1 MPLFYHTFIHITYYI
16 PNNKA
21 GDHASSNEL
30 LDNLPFILKLNIYQK
45 ADFLLYELIW
55 KTQYFLITYSVHTLN
70 LTWFLKGLCHG
81 LLVHFVYRWQVHVLI
96 RYETWEI
103 DACERQNPGKIAAL
117 SPSNMSP
124 KHYITRYK
132 QQNWTLKNCW
142 ANKFSKTTIAVC
154 FNLLHICA
162 SVLSLLFD
170 MSFIPSFNVLSGYFD
185 GSLNLVAVP
194 IVWVL
199 INFLIQLL

>member
-1 MPLFYHTFIHITYYI
+1 MTGTRPYSLW
-16 PNNKA
+16 
-21 GDHASSNEL
+21 
-30 LDNLPFILKLNIYQK
+30 NLRNWCLWTAK
-45 ADFLLYELIW
+45 
-55 KTQYFLITYSVHTLN
+55 S
-70 LTWFLKGLCHG
+70 
-81 LLVHFVYRWQVHVLI
+81 
-96 RYETWEI
+96 
-103 DACERQNPGKIAAL
+103 GKIAAL
-117 SPSNMSP
+117 SRSNMSP

-199 INFLIQLL
+199 INFLIQLLKYVVSTNASHISEERLFHVIASSKPIEYFP

>member
-1 MPLFYHTFIHITYYI
+1 MKNSVFLNHILSAYSKFDLVRKGALSRLT
-16 PNNKA
+16 
-21 GDHASSNEL
+21 SSFCL
-30 LDNLPFILKLNIYQK
+30 SMTGTRPHSLWNLRNWCLWTAK
-45 ADFLLYELIW
+45 
-55 KTQYFLITYSVHTLN
+55 S
-70 LTWFLKGLCHG
+70 
-81 LLVHFVYRWQVHVLI
+81 
-96 RYETWEI
+96 
-103 DACERQNPGKIAAL
+103 GKIAAL

-154 FNLLHICA
+154 LNLLQICT
-162 SVLSLLFD
+162 SVLSFLFV